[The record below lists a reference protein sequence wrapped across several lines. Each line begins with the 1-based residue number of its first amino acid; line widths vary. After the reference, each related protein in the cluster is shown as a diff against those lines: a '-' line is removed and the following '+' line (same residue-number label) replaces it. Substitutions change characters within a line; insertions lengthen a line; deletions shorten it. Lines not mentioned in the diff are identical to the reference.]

1 MHSLL
6 TQQETPVSVLPEE
19 RWHELQKLIR
29 QIHRCR
35 VHGFQRA
42 RKLLEGAFKAELA
55 ALATV
60 LDSQLAQ
67 LRRPSPKCA
76 TVRDIYEDL
85 RALNDEFEDVLVDLE
100 AGTISATTDPI
111 TLRGTELGPFE
122 IRLEWRELAERS
134 PYRVIALAPNPAAT
148 NDAVTHPHVQ
158 DERLCEGEGR
168 AAIEAALDQGR
179 LGDFFLIVTR
189 LLRTYAQ
196 GQAYVELS
204 GWEGLVCSDCGARID
219 ADERYLCERCEA
231 ELCGECSSTCE
242 CCGMGFCSECVKS
255 CNACGQASCESCL
268 TSCTHCDK
276 KCCQECLND
285 QLCSTCQAEQEEET
299 DDEKEDHEEENDEST
314 SGSLAGA
321 GLAAS
326 ADGSGACAEVQ
337 PDGLGEAALP
347 A

>member
-1 MHSLL
+1 MNANQRILLRTAESMHSLL
-6 TQQETPVSVLPEE
+6 TQQETPASVLPEE
-19 RWHELQKLIR
+19 RWNELQKLIR

-42 RKLLEGAFKAELA
+42 RKLLEGDFKAELA

-76 TVRDIYEDL
+76 SVRDIYEDL
-85 RALNDEFEDVLVDLE
+85 RALNDEFEEVLVDLE

-111 TLRGTELGPFE
+111 TLGGTELGPFE

-134 PYRVIALAPNPAAT
+134 PYRVIALAPNPAGT

-179 LGDFFLIVTR
+179 IGDFFLIVTR

-204 GWEGLVCSDCGARID
+204 GWEGLVMQRLRRPYRRRRTLSLRALRGGTVRRVLIHVRVLRNGA
-219 ADERYLCERCEA
+219 LLGVHQVLRC
-231 ELCGECSSTCE
+231 
-242 CCGMGFCSECVKS
+242 MR
-255 CNACGQASCESCL
+255 ASVL
-268 TSCTHCDK
+268 R
-276 KCCQECLND
+276 
-285 QLCSTCQAEQEEET
+285 
-299 DDEKEDHEEENDEST
+299 
-314 SGSLAGA
+314 
-321 GLAAS
+321 
-326 ADGSGACAEVQ
+326 VV
-337 PDGLGEAALP
+337 PDVLHAL
-347 A
+347 